1 MKQCLI
7 LVTLASGLLALPVLG
22 ADREDWQ
29 EEVAHLLDYIAQ
41 SNCSFIRNDKVYD
54 SGQARDHINKKYEYV
69 KNRISSAEQFITYA
83 ASKSSIT
90 GKKYQVTCG
99 ETTMLS
105 SEWLA
110 EELRTYRETR

>member
-1 MKQCLI
+1 MKHSFIPLL
-7 LVTLASGLLALPVLG
+7 LVAGFFALPAVG
-22 ADREDWQ
+22 AERGWQ
-29 EEVAHLLDYIAQ
+29 GEVAHLLDFIAQ

-54 SGQARDHINKKYEYV
+54 ADQARDHINKKYEYV

-105 SEWLA
+105 SVWLE